1 MKRTKVVQHVV
12 CLCVLVGIAG
22 CEKRQL
28 NPEPRTVR
36 DYKTMSSRDR
46 RRHPDALIQSVS
58 LARVQNDE
66 LSTQRRLDAL
76 ALYAYL
82 GQADDDAVRELR
94 MVASDPR
101 QPKKVRLAIAAYLKE
116 KGYAQGVASS
126 SEPADAKGLSKS
138 LSLAE
143 VVVQW
148 APLPKTGPNERAYRT
163 WVKENTGTDWDRA
176 LLNALNTPRF
186 TAPVEA
192 MDVLQ
197 KRVNANTL
205 KRQILALKPATSAIK
220 SLQAFAKAFDY
231 IPTTPAAFM
240 QVLVLYHSRRDMFSE
255 TALRA
260 AQWQEGG
267 KYKFRVRDFH
277 LLSRLSRDP
286 RRDDLKQP
294 QLVVAVGKVLKKQR
308 HISRDGK
315 TDQFWAVLDQLD
327 HADLWNIYL
336 LHEMLS
342 RPRVQMKLRLMMNS
356 DQADTGG
363 EWGGLVFY
371 QSGQAEAHLYRYDKH
386 APRNDQAYQP
396 SRRVISDGR
405 DALCRFVS
413 HAHVVKNKDLGP
425 TATELR
431 NAKTG
436 DFNGLTLSR
445 TDKDHF
451 AAYYYTPN
459 GAVVSLGVFP
469 LR

>member
-1 MKRTKVVQHVV
+1 M
-12 CLCVLVGIAG
+12 GIAG
-22 CEKRQL
+22 CEKLKL
-28 NPEPRTVR
+28 NSEPRTVR
-36 DYKTMSSRDR
+36 DYKAMSSRDR

-66 LSTQRRLDAL
+66 LSTQRRLNAL

-82 GQADDDAVRELR
+82 GQVDDDAAGELR
-94 MVASDPR
+94 IVANDPR
-101 QPKKVRLAIAAYLKE
+101 QPKEVRDAIADYLK
-116 KGYAQGVASS
+116 KNGHAGRSAASATS
-126 SEPADAKGLSKS
+126 SGAKGIAKS

-143 VVVQW
+143 GIVQW
-148 APLPKTGPNERAYRT
+148 APLSPTGPNETAYRT
-163 WVKENTGTDWDRA
+163 WVKEKTGTSWNRA
-176 LLNALNTPRF
+176 LLDALNTPRF

-197 KRVNANTL
+197 KRVDLSTL
-205 KRQILALKPATSAIK
+205 KRQILLLKPATSAIR

-231 IPTTPAAFM
+231 IPPTPAAFM
-240 QVLVLYHSRRDMFSE
+240 QVMVLYHSRRDMFNE

-260 AQWQEGG
+260 AQWQQGG
-267 KYKFRVRDFH
+267 KYKFHVRDFH

-286 RRDDLKQP
+286 LRDDLKQP
-294 QLVVAVGKVLKKQR
+294 QLIVAVGKALKKQR
-308 HISRDGK
+308 HLSRDGK
-315 TDQFWAVLDQLD
+315 TDQFWAVLDKLD

-336 LHEMLS
+336 LHEMLA

-386 APRNDQAYQP
+386 APRNDQRYQP

-413 HAHVVKNKDLGP
+413 HAHIAKDKDIGP
-425 TATELR
+425 TAAELR
-431 NAKTG
+431 DAKKG
-436 DFNGLTLSR
+436 DYNGLALSR

-451 AAYYYTPN
+451 AAYYYTPS
-459 GAVVSLGVFP
+459 GAVVSLGVFS